1 VTRDVIRVAILAD
14 PLVLAV
20 VLKLVVAVQ
29 LLAVALNP
37 LVVVLA
43 VALNRLVVHQAVA
56 LKQLVVQHRAIADV
70 ERRSIADFSPSYS
83 LATARSLAMKVHV
96 MLVQHHAALA
106 RLQQLLQ
113 QKQLQQQHQLQ

>member
-1 VTRDVIRVAILAD
+1 VTRVAIRVAILAD
-14 PLVLAV
+14 PLVLAAAQ
-20 VLKLVVAVQ
+20 KLVVAVQ
-29 LLAVALNP
+29 LLAVALS
-37 LVVVLA
+37 
-43 VALNRLVVHQAVA
+43 RLVVHLAVA

-106 RLQQLLQ
+106 RLQQQLQ
-113 QKQLQQQHQLQ
+113 QKQHQLQ